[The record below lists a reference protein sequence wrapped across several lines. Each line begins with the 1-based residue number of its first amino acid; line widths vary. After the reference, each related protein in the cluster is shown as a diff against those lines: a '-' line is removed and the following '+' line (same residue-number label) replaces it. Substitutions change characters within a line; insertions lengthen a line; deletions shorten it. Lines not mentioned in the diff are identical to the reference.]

1 MQILTV
7 VMAVPGVAGAA
18 RAHASAHASA
28 HARGRALARRWQGAA
43 AAIPGFPR

>member
-18 RAHASAHASA
+18 RAHASAHA
-28 HARGRALARRWQGAA
+28 RGRARARGWQGAA

>member
-18 RAHASAHASA
+18 RAHASAR
-28 HARGRALARRWQGAA
+28 ARGWQGAA